1 MAEKTCRHCERV
13 LPLDEFP
20 KNKRTRDGKC
30 SWCKECHNE
39 ARRRTMAK
47 PGKREEYRQKEIEA
61 GRSKPPPEPM
71 PCRQCGEVFQPSR
84 NGNIYCSTECMA
96 AAGYDRAKARRLA
109 EQRREW
115 DRRRYEDDVRLFGR
129 ARADQLARERAAR
142 RAT

>member
-47 PGKREEYRQKEIEA
+47 PGKKEEYRQKEVA
-61 GRSKPPPEPM
+61 SGRLKPPPELR
-71 PCRQCGEVFQPSR
+71 PCAQCGEVFQPTRHGHKYHSKD
-84 NGNIYCSTECMA
+84 CA
-96 AAGYDRAKARRLA
+96 DAAGFDRRKARRLE
-109 EQRREW
+109 EQRRDW
-115 DRRRYEDDVRLFGR
+115 ARRRYEDDVRLLGR

-142 RAT
+142 RVS